1 MFSIENQLIQ
11 LWIGSFT
18 LMVTIAVVISVWAA
32 WRTITRQRSQLLS
45 VNTELDARVTDLS
58 LEIERRQQ
66 AEKELAKQAAALA
79 RADEVRLSR
88 KRIITAEETLRRKI
102 AQQLHG
108 SVQNR
113 LIFLTL
119 RLKELE
125 KAAAP
130 EGLAAE
136 LRDLHQKF
144 EELLDG
150 EIRSI
155 SHQLYPYILHSGFV
169 PALQSLGD
177 QFEGFMEI
185 DLQLDQELMRRER
198 SDRHLISDET
208 KLAAYRIAEEA
219 LTNVVKHAKASKVT
233 VKLDMPSP
241 EWIRISIKDN
251 GQGFDPEKVAAGL
264 GIVGMRDYAE
274 AMGGECAILR
284 AKDQGTEVS
293 ARLPLATPVAT
304 PAPEH
309 PQTVSP

>member
-11 LWIGSFT
+11 LWIDSFV
-18 LMVTIAVVISVWAA
+18 LMVAIGVVVSVWAA
-32 WRTITRQRSQLLS
+32 RRTITRQRSQLLS
-45 VNTELDARVTDLS
+45 VNAELDARVTELS
-58 LEIERRQQ
+58 LEIARRQQ
-66 AEKELAKQAAALA
+66 AEKELAEQAAALA

-88 KRIITAEETLRRKI
+88 QRIITAEETLRREI

-113 LIFLTL
+113 LIFLIL

-125 KAAAP
+125 NAAAP
-130 EGLAAE
+130 AGLAGE

-155 SHQLYPYILHSGFV
+155 SHQLYPYILHNGFV

-185 DLQLDQELMRRER
+185 ELQLDQELVRRER
-198 SDRHLISDET
+198 TDRRLISDEA

-241 EWIRISIKDN
+241 EWIRLSIKDN
-251 GQGFDPEKVAAGL
+251 GQGFDPESVAAGL

-274 AMGGECAILR
+274 AMGGECAIHR
-284 AKDQGTEVS
+284 DKDKGTEVS

-304 PAPEH
+304 PAIER
-309 PQTVSP
+309 PQTASL